1 MIISVFDDLY
11 GRFLREAAV
20 CRNSRHGVDEEVVKA
35 PVSGVLHL
43 CNVLQLVIDGF
54 DDSPLPEQHP
64 VRYRHQRTLHVALEF
79 GDELYSVHKEFLEK
93 LLADVSLVADQLA
106 VKEIRK
112 CLVLQRLPVIH
123 IPRRN
128 HEVEQFAHL
137 VADKMELEAEK
148 PSHGAFPALGDAFEN
163 LVNVNALVFAHTQR
177 RTVHEADA
185 SAFAQ
190 EHLLDEDNQ
199 WNGYGALQFHI
210 SAWKGLLWYV
220 SSSYSQKTCR
230 IHPP

>member
-1 MIISVFDDLY
+1 
-11 GRFLREAAV
+11 
-20 CRNSRHGVDEEVVKA
+20 
-35 PVSGVLHL
+35 
-43 CNVLQLVIDGF
+43 
-54 DDSPLPEQHP
+54 
-64 VRYRHQRTLHVALEF
+64 
-79 GDELYSVHKEFLEK
+79 
-93 LLADVSLVADQLA
+93 
-106 VKEIRK
+106 
-112 CLVLQRLPVIH
+112 
-123 IPRRN
+123 
-128 HEVEQFAHL
+128 
-137 VADKMELEAEK
+137 MELEAEK

-210 SAWKGLLWYV
+210 SAWKGLLWYI